1 MHEMRERR
9 LAETFVELADTLVDE
24 FDVIDFLS
32 MLTGRCVELLDV
44 AAAGVLLADEGG
56 QLQPIAS
63 SDEAALLVEL
73 FELQSDDGPCL
84 QSYRSGE
91 ALVNLEVDASTAAWP
106 LFAERVRAAG
116 FVMVHALPLRLRH
129 TVIGALNL
137 FGASARA
144 LARDEVALAQAM
156 ADAATIGILQQRAVQ
171 HGEQV
176 SAQLQGALTS
186 RILIEQAKGVLA
198 ERRRIHV
205 DEAFAVLRGYARD
218 HNLLLSELAAGVVA
232 GTGDY
237 LDLFAKPGGE
247 GISPLS

>member
-1 MHEMRERR
+1 MGELRERR

-32 MLTGRCVELLDV
+32 VLTGRCVELLDV
-44 AAAGVLLADEGG
+44 SAAGVLLAAERG
-56 QLQPIAS
+56 QLQPVAS
-63 SDEAALLVEL
+63 SEEAALLVEL

-84 QSYRSGE
+84 HSYRTGE
-91 ALVNLEVDASTAAWP
+91 PLVNVRVDESEARWP
-106 LFAERVRAAG
+106 LFAARVRTAG
-116 FVMVHALPLRLRH
+116 FVMVHAVPMRLRH

-137 FGASARA
+137 FGASPRL
-144 LARDEVALAQAM
+144 LADEEVALARAM

-171 HGEQV
+171 RGEQV

-198 ERRRIHV
+198 ERRQIHV

-218 HNLLLSELAAGVVA
+218 HNVLLSELASAVVQ

-237 LDLFAKPGGE
+237 ADLLSRPGGRD
-247 GISPLS
+247 GRPRG

>member
-1 MHEMRERR
+1 VTMYEMRERR

-32 MLTGRCVELLDV
+32 MLTARCVELLDV
-44 AAAGVLLADEGG
+44 SAAGVLLVGEGG
-56 QLQPIAS
+56 QLQPVAS

-84 QSYRSGE
+84 QSYRTGEPLVNIGIVESE
-91 ALVNLEVDASTAAWP
+91 ALWP
-106 LFAERVRAAG
+106 LFAARVRAAG
-116 FVMVHALPLRLRH
+116 FVVVHALPLRLRR

-137 FGASARA
+137 FVDSAHQ
-144 LARDEVALAQAM
+144 LTEGQVALAQAM
-156 ADAATIGILQQRAVQ
+156 ADAATIGILQQRTIQ
-171 HGEQV
+171 RGEQV

-218 HNLLLSELAAGVVA
+218 HNMLLSELASTIVQGS
-232 GTGDY
+232 GDY
-237 LDLFAKPGGE
+237 PDLFARPGE
-247 GISPLS
+247 ETL

>member
-1 MHEMRERR
+1 V
-9 LAETFVELADTLVDE
+9 AETFVELADTLVDE

-32 MLTGRCVELLDV
+32 VLTGRCVELLEV
-44 AAAGVLLADEGG
+44 SAAGVLLVGEHG
-56 QLQPIAS
+56 QLQPVAS

-84 QSYRSGE
+84 KSYRSGE
-91 ALVNLEVDASTAAWP
+91 PLVNMGVDASEVLWP
-106 LFAERVRAAG
+106 LFAARVRAAG
-116 FVMVHALPLRLRH
+116 FVMVHALPLRLRR

-137 FGASARA
+137 FGASARP
-144 LARDEVALAQAM
+144 LADDELALAQAM

-171 HGEQV
+171 RGEQV

-186 RILIEQAKGVLA
+186 RVLIEQAKGVLA

-218 HNLLLSELAAGVVA
+218 RNLLLSELAAAVVN

-237 LDLFAKPGGE
+237 LDLFARPGD
-247 GISPLS
+247 